1 MLRDEL
7 REKIVA
13 KLTNARGEIEDA
25 LNFSTPAAR
34 YDPVVMRESSRSKLS
49 AIIDELNVVLRQI
62 EGSQ

>member
-13 KLTNARGEIEDA
+13 KLSNARGEIEDA
-25 LNFSTPAAR
+25 LNFSTPPAR
-34 YDPVVMRESSRSKLS
+34 YDPVVMHESTRNKLLD
-49 AIIDELNVVLRQI
+49 IIDELDGVLRQI